1 MSRHSIPKHVPD
13 RGEHLVRYYGWYSNR
28 SRGDRK
34 RSCRTTDEIETD
46 AAGGPD
52 SDTPESELTKAARS
66 TWARLIKKVY
76 EVQVL
81 ADVLKVRDSGILQVR
96 VRGRTR

>member
-1 MSRHSIPKHVPD
+1 MA
-13 RGEHLVRYYGWYSNR
+13 L
-28 SRGDRK
+28 
-34 RSCRTTDEIETD
+34 
-46 AAGGPD
+46 
-52 SDTPESELTKAARS
+52 LTKAARS

>member
-1 MSRHSIPKHVPD
+1 MIN
-13 RGEHLVRYYGWYSNR
+13 Y
-28 SRGDRK
+28 
-34 RSCRTTDEIETD
+34 ETD

-81 ADVLKVRDSGILQVR
+81 ADVLKVRDSGILRER
-96 VRGRTR
+96 VQRADSLRPLAA

>member
-1 MSRHSIPKHVPD
+1 MQFSLDVHHDQNS
-13 RGEHLVRYYGWYSNR
+13 
-28 SRGDRK
+28 
-34 RSCRTTDEIETD
+34 D

>member
-1 MSRHSIPKHVPD
+1 MN
-13 RGEHLVRYYGWYSNR
+13 YYY
-28 SRGDRK
+28 K
-34 RSCRTTDEIETD
+34 KYLLYLIVSCRTTDEIETD

>member
-1 MSRHSIPKHVPD
+1 MGSR
-13 RGEHLVRYYGWYSNR
+13 YGWYSNR

-34 RSCRTTDEIETD
+34 RSRRTTDEIETD

-81 ADVLKVRDSGILQVR
+81 ADVLKVRDSGILRER
-96 VRGRTR
+96 VQRADSLRPLAA

>member
-1 MSRHSIPKHVPD
+1 MSINDDYVLENGIYRHRPKTP
-13 RGEHLVRYYGWYSNR
+13 EFIIFI
-28 SRGDRK
+28 
-34 RSCRTTDEIETD
+34 DETYFFKKSGFIQS
-46 AAGGPD
+46 AGGPD